1 MSIEKNWSGALL
13 IGLVSSLPS
22 DKLRLPEMATSLD
35 NSWIASSVDSGKMA
49 NVKQVNALAKLQVSV
64 LCVCVCMCVYVCV
77 YVCVCVWMCAC
88 ACVYI
93 IIWMCVCVYARVFVH
108 AYECLHVWM
117 CVRTCVHMCMHV
129 YVCMCV
135 CVCVC
140 YLKRSAIVGINKN
153 AFILCIMTKVCFS
166 QES

>member
-64 LCVCVCMCVYVCV
+64 LCVRVRVHVCVCMCGCV
-77 YVCVCVWMCAC
+77 
-88 ACVYI
+88 
-93 IIWMCVCVYARVFVH
+93 RVF
-108 AYECLHVWM
+108 
-117 CVRTCVHMCMHV
+117 T
-129 YVCMCV
+129 
-135 CVCVC
+135 
-140 YLKRSAIVGINKN
+140 
-153 AFILCIMTKVCFS
+153 
-166 QES
+166 